1 MVRQA
6 AGPVAKPTA
15 GEAPEIP
22 TTRARVVATTRA
34 GVVTTTPAGVVTTTR
49 VGVVPTTRAGVVPT
63 TRAGVVIERIRQAIL
78 DGDFAR
84 MSRLNEVH
92 LSRRLGVSRTPVRAA
107 LQTLAGEGLLHYVAN
122 RGFIV
127 RPILLPEIVDAYEMR
142 ALAEGL
148 VARLAAER
156 GLPAE
161 LRETIEAAL
170 ARGDAALW
178 GEADAETMW
187 AVYSDV
193 NETIHRAIRQAAESQ
208 LALDVIRL
216 CQRVP
221 QASAHNIMAFSLE
234 DVRQR
239 HQAHHEIFDAILCH
253 EPLKAETL
261 MRAHVASVKA
271 SVVRAF
277 SRRELLERGSLQV
290 AAGAV

>member
-1 MVRQA
+1 
-6 AGPVAKPTA
+6 
-15 GEAPEIP
+15 
-22 TTRARVVATTRA
+22 
-34 GVVTTTPAGVVTTTR
+34 
-49 VGVVPTTRAGVVPT
+49 
-63 TRAGVVIERIRQAIL
+63 VIERIRQAIL
-78 DGDFAR
+78 DGDFAP
-84 MSRLNEVH
+84 MSRLNEVR
-92 LSRRLGVSRTPVRAA
+92 LSRHLGVSRTPVRAA

-161 LRETIEAAL
+161 LREAIETAL

-178 GEADAETMW
+178 GEADAEAMW

-221 QASAHNIMAFSLE
+221 QASAHNIMAFGLE

-239 HQAHHEIFDAILCH
+239 HRAHHEIFDAILCH

-277 SRRELLERGSLQV
+277 SRRELLQRGSL
-290 AAGAV
+290 